1 MKQNCQTTCVYVTV
15 VFAILWSQGGVGF
28 EYFHDLRRSGCGG
41 KLFEAR
47 AETEFKNEIPSASG
61 TVGASVPYSITF
73 ASRSKKNY
81 DATEV

>member
-1 MKQNCQTTCVYVTV
+1 MRRK
-15 VFAILWSQGGVGF
+15 
-28 EYFHDLRRSGCGG
+28 RRSGCGG
-41 KLFEAR
+41 KLFGAR